1 MTSDE
6 CTDGI
11 PDLAQFDFG
20 YVFRFAHPAPLAEG
34 FAAWRFEG
42 AANAE
47 GRGEADRRSR
57 AIERRP
63 GLGAPIEHAQRER
76 KRAGPTHRV
85 AVNRAAR
92 ARSIHRAQAS
102 VAKDRLSVEP
112 TLRLSSVVQFRLT
125 TAKTMVGTSRVLDLP
140 KLRNYSPPVPS
151 IAAAPDCREGRTM
164 PPPMLSST
172 ARNGCDVRA

>member
-20 YVFRFAHPAPLAEG
+20 YVFRFAHPAPLADG
-34 FAAWRFEG
+34 FAAWRFES

-57 AIERRP
+57 AIEGSP
-63 GLGAPIEHAQRER
+63 GLGAHIAQREH

-85 AVNRAAR
+85 SMNRAAR
-92 ARSIHRAQAS
+92 ARSIHRALAS
-102 VAKDRLSVEP
+102 VAKDRLSIEP

-125 TAKTMVGTSRVLDLP
+125 TAKAMVGTSRVLDLP

-151 IAAAPDCREGRTM
+151 FAAAPDCREGRTT

-172 ARNGCDVRA
+172 ARNGCDVCA